1 MARHF
6 KELIAWQQADLL
18 RQAIWAV
25 VRRTPGM
32 DPKFRTQWTDAARSV
47 CSNTAEGF
55 GRRSHREFARFL
67 ELASSSLRE
76 IEDLI
81 HEAHMRG
88 YRTDDNVTDLHRQVR
103 RTSAP
108 LARLLRYLRNTPDRR

>member
-6 KELIAWQQADLL
+6 KQLVAWQQADAL
-18 RQAIWAV
+18 RRAIWAV

-55 GRRSHREFARFL
+55 GRWSHREFARFL
-67 ELASSSLRE
+67 EHASSSLRE

-81 HEAHMRG
+81 HEARMRG
-88 YRTDDNVTDLHRQVR
+88 YLNEEDVSELHRQVR

-108 LARLLRYLRNTPDRR
+108 LARLLRYLRNSPDRR

>member
-6 KELIAWQQADLL
+6 KELVAWQQADAL

-32 DPKFRTQWTDAARSV
+32 DLKFRTQWTDAARSV

-76 IEDLI
+76 IEDLV
-81 HEAHMRG
+81 HEARMRG
-88 YRTDDNVTDLHRQVR
+88 YLTDDNVTDLQRQVR

-108 LARLLRYLRNTPDRR
+108 LARLLRYLRHNPDRR